1 MFTVEHD
8 FSNLKNA
15 IFEDPP
21 LTRVCNQL
29 FEMAMRHLEA
39 VACRSGKEPIYI
51 YINIIIIM
59 IQMEVF
65 AVLLPHSLG
74 MYGMVDCGFLITGSI
89 INKFLT
95 WICTLQP
102 LVQEYQTS
110 SGE

>member
-1 MFTVEHD
+1 
-8 FSNLKNA
+8 
-15 IFEDPP
+15 
-21 LTRVCNQL
+21 
-29 FEMAMRHLEA
+29 
-39 VACRSGKEPIYI
+39 
-51 YINIIIIM
+51 M
-59 IQMEVF
+59 IQMEVL

-102 LVQEYQTS
+102 LVQEYQTL